1 MTIAITGIGIV
12 SALGIGQ
19 SANRAALRQSE
30 SHVGPLTILPT
41 RHRNWPAGEIPLTNE
56 QLISEAHLDV
66 PATYSRN
73 TILGIIA
80 LQEALQDAGASCTTL
95 INGTTVGNMDKTEGY
110 YGAWMREDWT
120 TIGEIANHRAAL
132 HTRQMADYCGITDM
146 QTVSTA
152 CSSAMNAII
161 CGANRIRNGEVK
173 CVAVGGVDSL
183 TKIHWNGFASLGI
196 LSAQRCRP
204 FQDDRDGINL
214 GEGAAYLILEDTEQA
229 QTRGAHIYGYIT
241 GYCNGCDAYHPTA
254 SSPDG
259 EGAYQTMRTS
269 LAMAG
274 LTPADIPYINAHGT
288 ATPNN
293 DASELCAIQRLWG
306 NQLPIIESTKP
317 LTGHTT
323 SASGSIEVIFCLDRM
338 QEKGYHAALCN
349 AFGFGGNDS
358 TIVVEATTSQRL
370 MSSRQQVRNGQLPH
384 RLIDRRP
391 ESLLSEKPFISFLGR
406 IMEGP
411 VVMSDGGLDY
421 SAYLPPMQARRM
433 TMMMRQMVAAAR
445 QAIEQAGMGEPDAI
459 ILATQWGAMVP
470 SYQLLDR
477 MEATNE
483 EEMSPSL
490 FMMAANNAL
499 ATTLARLIGC
509 KGYNLTLMGLDDLWE
524 QAHQEAVRTIQG
536 GMAKRVLVVTMD
548 EIADGWQQ
556 LLEKANCAA
565 TNIAQAQ
572 MITIC

>member
-19 SANRAALRQSE
+19 AANRAALRKSE
-30 SHVGPLTILPT
+30 SHVGPLSILPT
-41 RHRNWPAGEIPLTNE
+41 LHRTYPAGEIPLTNE
-56 QLISEAHLDV
+56 ELISQAHLDI

-80 LQEALQDAGASCTTL
+80 LQEALRDAGTSCTTL

-110 YGAWMREDWT
+110 YGAWMQEDWT

-152 CSSAMNAII
+152 CSSALNAII

-196 LSAQRCRP
+196 LSTQRCRP

-214 GEGAAYLILEDTEQA
+214 GEGAAYLIIEDA
-229 QTRGAHIYGYIT
+229 AHAKARGAHIYGYIS
-241 GYCNGCDAYHPTA
+241 GYSNSCDAYHPTA

-306 NQLPIIESTKP
+306 DQLPIIESTKP

-338 QEKGYHAALCN
+338 QEKGYHATLSN

-358 TIVVEATTSQRL
+358 TIVITDSDCDVDEDVDVNA
-370 MSSRQQVRNGQLPH
+370 NANAN
-384 RLIDRRP
+384 
-391 ESLLSEKPFISFLGR
+391 

-411 VVMSDGGLDY
+411 VVKADGGLDY

-445 QAIEQAGMGEPDAI
+445 QAIEQAAMGEPDAI

-477 MEATNE
+477 MQATNE

-524 QAHQEAVRTIQG
+524 QAHQEAVRTIQS
-536 GMAKRVLVVTMD
+536 GMAERVLVVAMD

-572 MITIC
+572 MITVC

>member
-19 SANRAALRQSE
+19 SANRATLRQSE
-30 SHVGPLTILPT
+30 SHVGSLTILPT
-41 RHRNWPAGEIPLTNE
+41 RHRNWPAGEIGLTNE
-56 QLISEAHLDV
+56 QLISEAHLNI

-73 TILGIIA
+73 TILGIMA
-80 LQEALQDAGASCTTL
+80 LQEALHDAGASCTTL

-120 TIGEIANHRAAL
+120 TIGEIAHHRAAL
-132 HTRQMADYCGITDM
+132 HTRQMADYCGMTDM

-152 CSSAMNAII
+152 CSSALNAII

-214 GEGAAYLILEDTEQA
+214 GEGAAYLIIENAEYA
-229 QTRGAHIYGYIT
+229 KARGAHIYGYIT

-306 NQLPIIESTKP
+306 DQLPIIESTKP

-338 QEKGYHAALCN
+338 QEKGYHSALCN

-358 TIVVEATTSQRL
+358 TIIVEATTSQRL
-370 MSSRQQVRNGQLPH
+370 IAAPLNQQANCASPLRKTSHELFRENCKH
-384 RLIDRRP
+384 I
-391 ESLLSEKPFISFLGR
+391 I
-406 IMEGP
+406 EGP

-459 ILATQWGAMVP
+459 VLATQWGAMVP
-470 SYQLLDR
+470 SYLLLDR

-536 GMAKRVLVVTMD
+536 GMTKRVLVVAMD

>member
-19 SANRAALRQSE
+19 SANRTALRQSE

-41 RHRNWPAGEIPLTNE
+41 RHRNWPAGEIGLTNE

-73 TILGIIA
+73 TILGIMA
-80 LQEALQDAGASCTTL
+80 LQEALHDAGASCTTL

-152 CSSAMNAII
+152 CSSALNAII

-196 LSAQRCRP
+196 LSEQRCRP

-323 SASGSIEVIFCLDRM
+323 SASGSIEVVFCLDRM

-358 TIVVEATTSQRL
+358 TIVVCDNDNDNDNDNE
-370 MSSRQQVRNGQLPH
+370 NH
-384 RLIDRRP
+384 NHNF
-391 ESLLSEKPFISFLGR
+391 K
-406 IMEGP
+406 EGP
-411 VVMSDGGLDY
+411 IVMSDGGLDY

-459 ILATQWGAMVP
+459 VLATQWGAMVP